1 MAQESRLV
9 VVIDSQNAE
18 RNARNLGNELVS
30 IERKGEFA
38 SKSMDSLSVATR
50 ALAGHMAGLVTV
62 GAAISKMDTYTGLQ
76 NRLKLV
82 TNNQAEL
89 NKATEDTFQIA
100 QKTYSA
106 WDSVLQVYQRF
117 SDNAKTLNLT
127 MDDTARLTETVSKAV
142 AISGASAEAADAAL
156 VQFGQALAS
165 GTLRGEELNS
175 VMEQTPALAKAIAK
189 GMGITVGE
197 LRSVAAEGKITS
209 QEIVKALRNVQDEVD
224 ALFAK
229 TDITIGQSL
238 TLLNNEIT
246 KFVGEAGKG
255 SGAAQALSGSIQL
268 LANNLNLIAD
278 SAFAIGIGLMT
289 KAVLTK
295 TVAVQASIAAST
307 KQVFATIAE
316 RNANIAAAK
325 AEVESAL
332 AEAQSTQ
339 VTLTNIKATH
349 AQIMAEIELEKVRL
363 KAQIT
368 EQGRTAT
375 ITRMAQLGRLQAQ
388 VALEVAAAETAQS
401 ASSARLS
408 AALTAQSVATSR
420 LALAK
425 SALMAIFSPMGLA
438 IAATAASFYLLSS
451 SSDEVKESLATQS
464 DSVSDLTD
472 KYIKLNTVQALTE
485 GVRLRKEIEQQND
498 AIDDASGAIKRF
510 AYIQKELFKLS
521 GSDYEDYQNAI
532 KSIATG
538 ASDAGDLLKKMISS
552 GRFSQTQ
559 IDKLIEFSSAVAES
573 KNKIEQGNTAL
584 KLLNATS
591 GQHVEVTAESI
602 KQLTIQTN
610 LTKVATQN
618 FTDMKTQMLDSLRAQ
633 VEFIRLNGGSE
644 EQVKSLNKVI
654 QAYSLNQ
661 ISATD
666 AVSKF
671 NSTAKVPVDNI
682 KKLQEYAI
690 KTDQSKI
697 ALNQANA
704 ELKKQNDLRNEYLKQ
719 HQTVL
724 GAQQGET
731 NELNNQVAAQEKLN
745 KLRDNANKDNLKN
758 DFLIKN
764 TKAFGGGE
772 KGLDKARA
780 ASEFYTDNKIP
791 MTRSLT
797 GQEYAIF
804 EAWYKKQKEVKD
816 LQESIS
822 ESTRKQTKEVEKQTK
837 EAAKQAV
844 LLAGNDEKSR
854 NMLRVYLAFR
864 NAGLGDKQAR
874 VMTAQVGRETDFR
887 NEAMFG
893 SHKDANNGYTNTGF
907 LSWQK
912 SRSTKLMQSLQ
923 GQGVLDK
930 NGKIQQTQDALDAMA
945 KHAVQEAMTD
955 KSYSKSKAALL
966 NDDLDYRSLERIV
979 AKNLVGWDYDG
990 KKLGKAKASQHLAKQ
1005 DSYYNQLSKILGDNP
1020 EAVSKAIG
1028 DLSKLEDEAYKAR
1041 AKTLEEVK
1049 QLQATYDS
1057 ETVARSKKR
1066 EEEIN
1071 KATILGQS
1079 NLIPKINERYDAED
1093 KLAQK
1098 QFDFE
1103 VNGYKWTE
1111 EQKLD
1116 YTYET
1121 NSLRLVAEGKLSE
1134 DQRKVALDGLKLQ
1147 KQQEL
1152 GLLKLA
1158 QEQRLFQ
1165 ARLSLLSETQ
1175 AMQERY
1181 RLEREEI
1188 HKNTKLSIEERQKLI
1203 ALSKANQDKETRDK
1217 VNNAVQNW
1225 GGIQADMNGT
1235 GEFFRQDQE
1244 RFSRLN
1250 AANDLADSQFAA
1262 TDLNEQNSLD
1272 GLNAQFEAGLIKQQD
1287 YENQKTAIIQAAQ
1300 DQRNQIAAE
1309 HAKNVQ
1315 DIEDK
1320 YQQDRLNTQIAFGGQ
1335 MMGSLTSMFGSMF
1348 GEQSKAYKIMFAAD
1362 KAYAIAAAGIAIQ
1375 QNIAAA
1381 SKAGFPLNIPLIAG
1395 AVAQGASIIANIRAI
1410 KDQGFADG
1418 GYTGSGRKYEP
1429 AGIVHKG
1436 EVVWSQEDIKRWGGV
1451 GLVENMRKSANPEAF
1466 INNHAINNTSAENV
1480 FNRSFLSS
1488 KAFNDNQNISN
1499 IFNRPTRE
1507 NQIIVNAF
1515 KPSKDAASRSEDVQ
1529 SITNQYAGNNT
1540 SFSEVLDKSIQSS
1553 KSFNASKSII
1563 SSLSNSKVL
1572 NSNVSNSTVQNAEK
1586 ELLKEVSI
1594 FKDNGF
1600 ADGGYTGKGKK
1611 YEIAGAVHK
1620 GEIVWSQ
1627 DDIKKWGGV
1636 DKVEQMRR
1644 ATSPESFVSN
1654 YAQNHTTFESI
1665 LNRANQSSRIFNQS
1679 KEISNIFNKSVQDDQ
1694 IIYKGNGNVPTSA
1707 TSDLYHDG
1715 KVYFSS
1721 NGLVQDRSNLDD
1733 VQDFTLGRT
1742 SRPQAEIMPSI
1753 EPSTPT
1759 INFKIEVINQ
1769 VSGATVEAEQLDEQT
1784 VRIIVTDELDKQLPR
1799 KVPKLVSD
1807 QIANPNSTISRSLTE
1822 NTTARRNRT

>member
-9 VVIDSQNAE
+9 IVIDSQNAE
-18 RNARNLGNELVS
+18 RNARNLGNELDS
-30 IERKGEFA
+30 IERKGDFA
-38 SKSMDSLSVATR
+38 TKSMDALSVATR
-50 ALAGHMAGLVTV
+50 QLAGYMAGLVTV
-62 GAAISKMDTYTGLQ
+62 SAAISKMDTYTGLQ

-82 TNNQAEL
+82 TSSQVEL
-89 NKATEDTFQIA
+89 NKATEDTFRIA

-552 GRFSQTQ
+552 GRFSQNQ

-573 KNKIEQGNTAL
+573 KNKIEQGNIAL

-591 GQHVEVTAESI
+591 GQHIEVTAKSI

-804 EAWYKKQKEVKD
+804 EAWYKKKKEVKD

-837 EAAKQAV
+837 ESAKQAV
-844 LLAGNDEKSR
+844 LLAGNNERVR
-854 NMLRVYLAFR
+854 NMLRVYQSFR

-893 SHKDANNGYTNTGF
+893 SHKDANNAYTNTGF

-966 NDDLDYRSLERIV
+966 NDDLDYRSLKRIV
-979 AKNLVGWDYDG
+979 AKNFVGWDYDG

-1020 EAVSKAIG
+1020 EAASKAIS
-1028 DLSKLEDEAYKAR
+1028 DLSKFEDEAYKAR
-1041 AKTLEEVK
+1041 AKTLEEIK

-1165 ARLSLLSETQ
+1165 AKLFLLSETE

-1188 HKNTKLSIEERQKLI
+1188 AKTVKDEEEKRKRL
-1203 ALSKANQDKETRDK
+1203 ALSRDQERLEALDRAAKAGQ
-1217 VNNAVQNW
+1217 AW
-1225 GGIQADMNGT
+1225 GGIQADMNGS
-1235 GEFFRQDQE
+1235 GEFYRLDQE
-1244 RFSRLN
+1244 RSSRLS
-1250 AANDLADSQFAA
+1250 AATNLLDSQQGVVN
-1262 TDLNEQNSLD
+1262 LNEQNSIEA
-1272 GLNAQFEAGLIKQQD
+1272 LNAQFEQQLISQQD

-1309 HAKNVQ
+1309 YAKNAQ

-1375 QNIAAA
+1375 QSIAQAA
-1381 SKAGFPLNIPLIAG
+1381 KVGFPTNIPLIAS
-1395 AVAQGASIIANIRAI
+1395 AIAQGASIIANIRAI

-1418 GYTGSGRKYEP
+1418 GYTGSGGKYEP

-1436 EVVWSQEDIKRWGGV
+1436 EVVWSQEDIRRWGGV

-1466 INNHAINNTSAENV
+1466 LNN
-1480 FNRSFLSS
+1480 
-1488 KAFNDNQNISN
+1488 
-1499 IFNRPTRE
+1499 
-1507 NQIIVNAF
+1507 
-1515 KPSKDAASRSEDVQ
+1515 
-1529 SITNQYAGNNT
+1529 
-1540 SFSEVLDKSIQSS
+1540 
-1553 KSFNASKSII
+1553 NAS
-1563 SSLSNSKVL
+1563 
-1572 NSNVSNSTVQNAEK
+1572 
-1586 ELLKEVSI
+1586 
-1594 FKDNGF
+1594 
-1600 ADGGYTGKGKK
+1600 ADS
-1611 YEIAGAVHK
+1611 V
-1620 GEIVWSQ
+1620 
-1627 DDIKKWGGV
+1627 
-1636 DKVEQMRR
+1636 MRR
-1644 ATSPESFVSN
+1644 AMMSSNAFLES
-1654 YAQNHTTFESI
+1654 QK
-1665 LNRANQSSRIFNQS
+1665 QSDIFNQPA
-1679 KEISNIFNKSVQDDQ
+1679 QDTQ
-1694 IIYKGNGNVPTSA
+1694 IIYKGNRDTPKLASSA
-1707 TSDLYHDG
+1707 NSDLFHDG

-1784 VRIIVTDELDKQLPR
+1784 VRIIVKDELDKQLPR
-1799 KVPKLVSD
+1799 TVPKLVSD

-1822 NTTARRNRT
+1822 NTTARRNRS

>member
-1 MAQESRLV
+1 MAQEARLV
-9 VVIDSQNAE
+9 IVIDSE
-18 RNARNLGNELVS
+18 RAKRTAQDLSVELDS
-30 IERKGEFA
+30 ITKKGDFA
-38 SKSMDSLSVATR
+38 SKSMDRMSVATR
-50 ALAGHMAGLVTV
+50 ALAGYMAGLVTV
-62 GAAISKMDTYTGLQ
+62 SSAISKMDTYTGLQ

-82 TNNQAEL
+82 TNNQVEL
-89 NKATEDTFQIA
+89 NKATEDTFRIA

-209 QEIVKALRNVQDEVD
+209 QEIVKALKNVQNDVD

-255 SGAAQALSGSIQL
+255 SGAAQVLAGSVQT
-268 LANNLNLIAD
+268 LASNLDLIAD
-278 SAFAIGIGLMT
+278 GALVVGIGYITRAILMKSAAIKEGMAST
-289 KAVLTK
+289 LASR
-295 TVAVQASIAAST
+295 QASVLNAQAEYAEATAAL
-307 KQVFATIAE
+307 
-316 RNANIAAAK
+316 NAAK
-325 AEVESAL
+325 AHL
-332 AEAQSTQ
+332 ANVRA
-339 VTLTNIKATH
+339 TN
-349 AQIMAEIELEKVRL
+349 
-363 KAQIT
+363 
-368 EQGRTAT
+368 
-375 ITRMAQLGRLQAQ
+375 
-388 VALEVAAAETAQS
+388 AETQ
-401 ASSARLS
+401 
-408 AALTAQSVATSR
+408 
-420 LALAK
+420 AK
-425 SALMAIFSPMGLA
+425 FG
-438 IAATAASFYLLSS
+438 ATAA
-451 SSDEVKESLATQS
+451 ATRYAQAQAA
-464 DSVSDLTD
+464 VTAATNAQTAAQ
-472 KYIKLNTVQALTE
+472 IKLNTAT
-485 GVRLRKEIEQQND
+485 
-498 AIDDASGAIKRF
+498 
-510 AYIQKELFKLS
+510 
-521 GSDYEDYQNAI
+521 
-532 KSIATG
+532 SIAGRLAKG
-538 ASDAGDLLKKMISS
+538 AFGLIGGWAGVATLGVMGLAAAYSYFNNKAEEAKQKLAEQAKVAEKADEELKKLTGNDKAKAVNDLTTAFNAQNKALEKSSRAVGSALIDIENYARGNREVEKISQEARTGTIS
-552 GRFSQTQ
+552 YAEA
-559 IDKLIEFSSAVAES
+559 IERL
-573 KNKIEQGNTAL
+573 NKIKLPTDLYENLKKQAAQYDDNASKASLSAEKL
-584 KLLNATS
+584 KLLR
-591 GQHVEVTAESI
+591 VEVKLGGNEAQNAAI
-602 KQLTIQTN
+602 KQQKHADALENTGTAAEAA
-610 LTKVATQN
+610 TKALQDYQAKQQESVIDAIY
-618 FTDMKTQMLDSLRAQ
+618 KSGWLDK
-633 VEFIRLNGGSE
+633 G
-644 EQVKSLNKVI
+644 
-654 QAYSLNQ
+654 Y
-661 ISATD
+661 T
-666 AVSKF
+666 
-671 NSTAKVPVDNI
+671 TA
-682 KKLQEYAI
+682 
-690 KTDQSKI
+690 
-697 ALNQANA
+697 QANA
-704 ELKKQNDLRNEYLKQ
+704 ILELQKAKGMSAILSKDEIDSALRNLKIIEE
-719 HQTVL
+719 
-724 GAQQGET
+724 QQER
-731 NELNNQVAAQEKLN
+731 EDKL
-745 KLRDNANKDNLKN
+745 
-758 DFLIKN
+758 
-764 TKAFGGGE
+764 T
-772 KGLDKARA
+772 
-780 ASEFYTDNKIP
+780 
-791 MTRSLT
+791 
-797 GQEYAIF
+797 
-804 EAWYKKQKEVKD
+804 EAK
-816 LQESIS
+816 
-822 ESTRKQTKEVEKQTK
+822 RKQTK

-844 LLAGNDEKSR
+844 LLAGNNERVR
-854 NMLRVYLAFR
+854 NMLRVYQSFR

-979 AKNLVGWDYDG
+979 AKNFVGWDYDG

-1020 EAVSKAIG
+1020 EAASKAIG
-1028 DLSKLEDEAYKAR
+1028 DLSKFEDEAYKAR

-1165 ARLSLLSETQ
+1165 AKLFLLSETE

-1188 HKNTKLSIEERQKLI
+1188 AKTVKDEEEKRKRL
-1203 ALSKANQDKETRDK
+1203 ALSRDQERLEALDRAAKAGQ
-1217 VNNAVQNW
+1217 AW
-1225 GGIQADMNGT
+1225 GGIQADMNGS
-1235 GEFFRQDQE
+1235 GEFYRLDQE
-1244 RFSRLN
+1244 RSSRLS
-1250 AANDLADSQFAA
+1250 AATNLLDSQQGVVN
-1262 TDLNEQNSLD
+1262 LNEQNSLD

-1309 HAKNVQ
+1309 YAQNAQ

-1320 YQQDRLNTQIAFGGQ
+1320 YHQDRLNAQIALGGQ

-1410 KDQGFADG
+1410 KDQGFAEG
-1418 GYTGSGRKYEP
+1418 GYTGRGGKYEV
-1429 AGIVHKG
+1429 AGAVHKG
-1436 EVVWSQEDIKRWGGV
+1436 EIVWSQEDIKRWGGV
-1451 GLVENMRKSANPEAF
+1451 GLVEKMRKSANPEAF
-1466 INNHAINNTSAENV
+1466 LNNKASADSV
-1480 FNRSFLSS
+1480 
-1488 KAFNDNQNISN
+1488 
-1499 IFNRPTRE
+1499 
-1507 NQIIVNAF
+1507 
-1515 KPSKDAASRSEDVQ
+1515 
-1529 SITNQYAGNNT
+1529 
-1540 SFSEVLDKSIQSS
+1540 
-1553 KSFNASKSII
+1553 
-1563 SSLSNSKVL
+1563 
-1572 NSNVSNSTVQNAEK
+1572 
-1586 ELLKEVSI
+1586 
-1594 FKDNGF
+1594 
-1600 ADGGYTGKGKK
+1600 
-1611 YEIAGAVHK
+1611 
-1620 GEIVWSQ
+1620 
-1627 DDIKKWGGV
+1627 
-1636 DKVEQMRR
+1636 MRR
-1644 ATSPESFVSN
+1644 AMMSSNAFIES
-1654 YAQNHTTFESI
+1654 QK
-1665 LNRANQSSRIFNQS
+1665 QSDIFNQP
-1679 KEISNIFNKSVQDDQ
+1679 VQDTQ
-1694 IIYKGNGNVPTSA
+1694 IIYKGNRSVPITSSSA
-1707 TSDLYHDG
+1707 SSDLFHDG

-1721 NGLVQDRSNLDD
+1721 NGFVQDRSNLED
-1733 VQDFTLGRT
+1733 VQDFTMGQAA
-1742 SRPQAEIMPSI
+1742 RPQAEIMPSI
-1753 EPSTPT
+1753 EPASPT

-1784 VRIIVTDELDKQLPR
+1784 VRIIVKDELDKQLPR
-1799 KVPKLVSD
+1799 MVPKLVSD
-1807 QIANPNSTISRSLTE
+1807 QIGNPNSTISRSLAE
-1822 NTTARRNRT
+1822 NTTARRNR

>member
-1 MAQESRLV
+1 
-9 VVIDSQNAE
+9 
-18 RNARNLGNELVS
+18 
-30 IERKGEFA
+30 
-38 SKSMDSLSVATR
+38 
-50 ALAGHMAGLVTV
+50 
-62 GAAISKMDTYTGLQ
+62 
-76 NRLKLV
+76 
-82 TNNQAEL
+82 
-89 NKATEDTFQIA
+89 
-100 QKTYSA
+100 
-106 WDSVLQVYQRF
+106 
-117 SDNAKTLNLT
+117 
-127 MDDTARLTETVSKAV
+127 
-142 AISGASAEAADAAL
+142 ASAEAADAAL

-209 QEIVKALRNVQDEVD
+209 QEIVKALKNVQDEVD

-401 ASSARLS
+401 AASSRLS

-552 GRFSQTQ
+552 GRFSQNQ

-591 GQHVEVTAESI
+591 RQHVEVTAESI

-671 NSTAKVPVDNI
+671 NSTAKIPAENI
-682 KKLQEYAI
+682 KGLQDHAT

-724 GAQQGET
+724 AAQQGET

-745 KLRDNANKDNLKN
+745 KLRDNANKDILKN

-797 GQEYAIF
+797 SQEAAIF
-804 EAWYKKQKEVKD
+804 EAWYKKQKEAKD
-816 LQESIS
+816 LQESIT
-822 ESTRKQTKEVEKQTK
+822 ESSRKQTKESEKKLKITQAELEVAK
-837 EAAKQAV
+837 RSAALIESSGLGKYAESKGIPSSV
-844 LLAGNDEKSR
+844 IAGLLAQESQGIREAKSHTGAIGYFQTTSGYRKQNNMSVADSYDLEKSGKIVID
-854 NMLRVYLAFR
+854 NIAKVYEKTGDLAQAILSH
-864 NAGLGDKQAR
+864 NAGEGGAR
-874 VMTAQVGRETDFR
+874 QFTKTGKVKGSAER
-887 NEAMFG
+887 NKEV
-893 SHKDANNGYTNTGF
+893 SQY
-907 LSWQK
+907 
-912 SRSTKLMQSLQ
+912 
-923 GQGVLDK
+923 
-930 NGKIQQTQDALDAMA
+930 
-945 KHAVQEAMTD
+945 
-955 KSYSKSKAALL
+955 
-966 NDDLDYRSLERIV
+966 V
-979 AKNLVGWDYDG
+979 AKVSRYSDIIAGGVGKGGLSDG
-990 KKLGKAKASQHLAKQ
+990 DSDRAYGKQ
-1005 DSYYNQLSKILGDNP
+1005 I
-1020 EAVSKAIG
+1020 
-1028 DLSKLEDEAYKAR
+1028 KAR
-1041 AKTLEEVK
+1041 LELVK
-1049 QLQATYDS
+1049 QGLNLQEQYEEEQAKRTK
-1057 ETVARSKKR
+1057 ARN
-1066 EEEIN
+1066 EEIN
-1071 KATILGQS
+1071 LAQQTGQTA
-1079 NLIPKINERYDAED
+1079 LIPKIKERYKAQDELA
-1093 KLAQK
+1093 KLQ
-1098 QFDFE
+1098 QDFE

-1111 EQKLD
+1111 KQKLE

-1134 DQRKVALDGLKLQ
+1134 DQRKVALGGLELQ

-1165 ARLSLLSETQ
+1165 AEQFMLGEMERIKKRYALEYDEISKITDLEERRRKMSAFQADFIRNGVGNPTIDQYDTSSQFLKSTNYTKPKQTNMQVLDEDYAQTYQKLKDNLAAVLESEK
-1175 AMQERY
+1175 ASYQER
-1181 RLEREEI
+1181 LEA
-1188 HKNTKLSIEERQKLI
+1188 ERVFKEARQQMDNEYHL
-1203 ALSKANQDKETRDK
+1203 KAIDARKADHDSQLQLYSQMISSASST
-1217 VNNAVQNW
+1217 W
-1225 GGIQADMNGT
+1225 GGLTQIVKDAR
-1235 GEFFRQDQE
+1235 GEN
-1244 RFSRLN
+1244 SRSFKAMFIAQQSFAIASAIISAHL
-1250 AANDLADSQFAA
+1250 AA
-1262 TDLNEQNSLD
+1262 TQVAADATIPFFGAKIAASTAMLAMGYAN
-1272 GLNAQFEAGLIKQQD
+1272 AGLI
-1287 YENQKTAIIQAAQ
+1287 A
-1300 DQRNQIAAE
+1300 
-1309 HAKNVQ
+1309 
-1315 DIEDK
+1315 
-1320 YQQDRLNTQIAFGGQ
+1320 GQ
-1335 MMGSLTSMFGSMF
+1335 T
-1348 GEQSKAYKIMFAAD
+1348 I
-1362 KAYAIAAAGIAIQ
+1362 
-1375 QNIAAA
+1375 
-1381 SKAGFPLNIPLIAG
+1381 AGF
-1395 AVAQGASIIANIRAI
+1395 S
-1410 KDQGFADG
+1410 DG
-1418 GYTGSGRKYEP
+1418 GFTGSGGKYQP

-1436 EVVWSQEDIKRWGGV
+1436 EIVWSQEDIKRWGGV
-1451 GLVENMRKSANPEAF
+1451 GLVEKMRKSANPEAF
-1466 INNHAINNTSAENV
+1466 LNN
-1480 FNRSFLSS
+1480 
-1488 KAFNDNQNISN
+1488 
-1499 IFNRPTRE
+1499 
-1507 NQIIVNAF
+1507 
-1515 KPSKDAASRSEDVQ
+1515 
-1529 SITNQYAGNNT
+1529 
-1540 SFSEVLDKSIQSS
+1540 
-1553 KSFNASKSII
+1553 NAS
-1563 SSLSNSKVL
+1563 
-1572 NSNVSNSTVQNAEK
+1572 
-1586 ELLKEVSI
+1586 
-1594 FKDNGF
+1594 
-1600 ADGGYTGKGKK
+1600 ADS
-1611 YEIAGAVHK
+1611 V
-1620 GEIVWSQ
+1620 
-1627 DDIKKWGGV
+1627 
-1636 DKVEQMRR
+1636 MRR
-1644 ATSPESFVSN
+1644 AMMSSNAFIES
-1654 YAQNHTTFESI
+1654 QK
-1665 LNRANQSSRIFNQS
+1665 QSDIFNQP
-1679 KEISNIFNKSVQDDQ
+1679 VQDTQ
-1694 IIYKGNGNVPTSA
+1694 IIYKGNRSVPITSSSA
-1707 TSDLYHDG
+1707 SSDLFHDG

-1742 SRPQAEIMPSI
+1742 SRPKAEIMPSI
-1753 EPSTPT
+1753 ERASPT
-1759 INFKIEVINQ
+1759 VNFKIEVINQ
-1769 VSGATVEAEQLDEQT
+1769 VSGA
-1784 VRIIVTDELDKQLPR
+1784 
-1799 KVPKLVSD
+1799 
-1807 QIANPNSTISRSLTE
+1807 
-1822 NTTARRNRT
+1822 

>member
-1 MAQESRLV
+1 
-9 VVIDSQNAE
+9 
-18 RNARNLGNELVS
+18 
-30 IERKGEFA
+30 
-38 SKSMDSLSVATR
+38 
-50 ALAGHMAGLVTV
+50 
-62 GAAISKMDTYTGLQ
+62 
-76 NRLKLV
+76 
-82 TNNQAEL
+82 
-89 NKATEDTFQIA
+89 
-100 QKTYSA
+100 
-106 WDSVLQVYQRF
+106 
-117 SDNAKTLNLT
+117 
-127 MDDTARLTETVSKAV
+127 
-142 AISGASAEAADAAL
+142 
-156 VQFGQALAS
+156 
-165 GTLRGEELNS
+165 
-175 VMEQTPALAKAIAK
+175 
-189 GMGITVGE
+189 
-197 LRSVAAEGKITS
+197 
-209 QEIVKALRNVQDEVD
+209 
-224 ALFAK
+224 
-229 TDITIGQSL
+229 
-238 TLLNNEIT
+238 
-246 KFVGEAGKG
+246 
-255 SGAAQALSGSIQL
+255 
-268 LANNLNLIAD
+268 
-278 SAFAIGIGLMT
+278 
-289 KAVLTK
+289 
-295 TVAVQASIAAST
+295 
-307 KQVFATIAE
+307 
-316 RNANIAAAK
+316 
-325 AEVESAL
+325 
-332 AEAQSTQ
+332 
-339 VTLTNIKATH
+339 
-349 AQIMAEIELEKVRL
+349 
-363 KAQIT
+363 
-368 EQGRTAT
+368 
-375 ITRMAQLGRLQAQ
+375 
-388 VALEVAAAETAQS
+388 
-401 ASSARLS
+401 
-408 AALTAQSVATSR
+408 
-420 LALAK
+420 
-425 SALMAIFSPMGLA
+425 
-438 IAATAASFYLLSS
+438 
-451 SSDEVKESLATQS
+451 
-464 DSVSDLTD
+464 
-472 KYIKLNTVQALTE
+472 
-485 GVRLRKEIEQQND
+485 
-498 AIDDASGAIKRF
+498 
-510 AYIQKELFKLS
+510 
-521 GSDYEDYQNAI
+521 
-532 KSIATG
+532 
-538 ASDAGDLLKKMISS
+538 
-552 GRFSQTQ
+552 
-559 IDKLIEFSSAVAES
+559 
-573 KNKIEQGNTAL
+573 
-584 KLLNATS
+584 
-591 GQHVEVTAESI
+591 
-602 KQLTIQTN
+602 
-610 LTKVATQN
+610 
-618 FTDMKTQMLDSLRAQ
+618 
-633 VEFIRLNGGSE
+633 
-644 EQVKSLNKVI
+644 
-654 QAYSLNQ
+654 
-661 ISATD
+661 
-666 AVSKF
+666 
-671 NSTAKVPVDNI
+671 
-682 KKLQEYAI
+682 
-690 KTDQSKI
+690 
-697 ALNQANA
+697 
-704 ELKKQNDLRNEYLKQ
+704 
-719 HQTVL
+719 
-724 GAQQGET
+724 
-731 NELNNQVAAQEKLN
+731 
-745 KLRDNANKDNLKN
+745 
-758 DFLIKN
+758 
-764 TKAFGGGE
+764 
-772 KGLDKARA
+772 
-780 ASEFYTDNKIP
+780 
-791 MTRSLT
+791 
-797 GQEYAIF
+797 
-804 EAWYKKQKEVKD
+804 
-816 LQESIS
+816 
-822 ESTRKQTKEVEKQTK
+822 TK

-844 LLAGNDEKSR
+844 LLAGNDERVR

-979 AKNLVGWDYDG
+979 AKNFVGWDYDG

-1020 EAVSKAIG
+1020 EAASKAIG
-1028 DLSKLEDEAYKAR
+1028 DLSKFEDEAYKAR

-1093 KLAQK
+1093 KLSQK

-1165 ARLSLLSETQ
+1165 AKLFLLSETE

-1188 HKNTKLSIEERQKLI
+1188 AKTVKDEGEKRKRL
-1203 ALSKANQDKETRDK
+1203 ALSRDQERLEALDRAAKAGQ
-1217 VNNAVQNW
+1217 AW
-1225 GGIQADMNGT
+1225 GGIQADMNGR
-1235 GEFFRQDQE
+1235 GEFYRLDQE
-1244 RFSRLN
+1244 RSSRLS
-1250 AANDLADSQFAA
+1250 AATNLLDSQQGVVN
-1262 TDLNEQNSLD
+1262 LNEQNSIEA
-1272 GLNAQFEAGLIKQQD
+1272 LNAQFEQQLISQQD

-1418 GYTGSGRKYEP
+1418 GYTGSGGKYEP

-1436 EVVWSQEDIKRWGGV
+1436 EVVWSQEDIRRWGGV

-1466 INNHAINNTSAENV
+1466 INNHAQNNTSIENV

-1488 KAFNDNQNISN
+1488 KAFNDNKSISNISN
-1499 IFNRPTRE
+1499 
-1507 NQIIVNAF
+1507 
-1515 KPSKDAASRSEDVQ
+1515 
-1529 SITNQYAGNNT
+1529 
-1540 SFSEVLDKSIQSS
+1540 
-1553 KSFNASKSII
+1553 
-1563 SSLSNSKVL
+1563 LSNSKVL

-1665 LNRANQSSRIFNQS
+1665 LNRAHQSSRIFNQS

-1694 IIYKGNGNVPTSA
+1694 IIYKGNSRAPTASSSVG
-1707 TSDLYHDG
+1707 SDLFHDG

-1721 NGLVQDRSNLDD
+1721 IGLVQNRSNLED
-1733 VQDFTLGRT
+1733 VQDFTMGQAA
-1742 SRPQAEIMPSI
+1742 RPQAEIMPSI

-1769 VSGATVEAEQLDEQT
+1769 VNGATVEAEQLDEQT
-1784 VRIIVTDELDKQLPR
+1784 VRIIVKDELDKQLPR
-1799 KVPKLVSD
+1799 TVPKLVSD
-1807 QIANPNSTISRSLTE
+1807 QIGNPNSTISRSLTE
-1822 NTTARRNRT
+1822 NTIARRNRT

>member
-1 MAQESRLV
+1 MAQEARLV
-9 VVIDSQNAE
+9 IVIDSE
-18 RNARNLGNELVS
+18 RAKRTAQDLSVELDS
-30 IERKGEFA
+30 ITKKGDFA
-38 SKSMDSLSVATR
+38 SKSMDRMSVATR
-50 ALAGHMAGLVTV
+50 ALAGYMAGLLTV
-62 GAAISKMDTYTGLQ
+62 GSAISKMDTYTGLQ

-82 TNNQAEL
+82 TNNQVEL
-89 NKATEDTFQIA
+89 NKATEDTFRIA

-209 QEIVKALRNVQDEVD
+209 QEIVKALKNVQDEVD

-401 ASSARLS
+401 AASSRLS

-552 GRFSQTQ
+552 GRFSQNQ

-591 GQHVEVTAESI
+591 RQHVEVTAESI

-671 NSTAKVPVDNI
+671 NSTAKIPAENI
-682 KKLQEYAI
+682 KGLQDHAT

-724 GAQQGET
+724 AAQQGET

-745 KLRDNANKDNLKN
+745 KLRDNANKDILKN

-797 GQEYAIF
+797 SQEAAIF
-804 EAWYKKQKEVKD
+804 EAWYKKQKEAKD
-816 LQESIS
+816 LQESIT
-822 ESTRKQTKEVEKQTK
+822 ESSRKQTKESEKKLKITQAELEVAK
-837 EAAKQAV
+837 RSAALIESSGLGKYAESKGIPSSV
-844 LLAGNDEKSR
+844 IAGLLAQESQGIREAKSHTGAIGYFQTTSGYRKQNNMSVADSYDLEKSGKIVID
-854 NMLRVYLAFR
+854 NIAKVYEKTGDLAQAILSH
-864 NAGLGDKQAR
+864 NAGEGGAR
-874 VMTAQVGRETDFR
+874 QFTKTGKVKGSAER
-887 NEAMFG
+887 NKEV
-893 SHKDANNGYTNTGF
+893 SQY
-907 LSWQK
+907 
-912 SRSTKLMQSLQ
+912 
-923 GQGVLDK
+923 
-930 NGKIQQTQDALDAMA
+930 
-945 KHAVQEAMTD
+945 
-955 KSYSKSKAALL
+955 
-966 NDDLDYRSLERIV
+966 V
-979 AKNLVGWDYDG
+979 AKVSRYSDIIAGGVGKGGLSDG
-990 KKLGKAKASQHLAKQ
+990 DSDRAYGKQ
-1005 DSYYNQLSKILGDNP
+1005 I
-1020 EAVSKAIG
+1020 
-1028 DLSKLEDEAYKAR
+1028 KAR
-1041 AKTLEEVK
+1041 LELVK
-1049 QLQATYDS
+1049 QGLNLQEQYEEEQAKRTK
-1057 ETVARSKKR
+1057 ARN
-1066 EEEIN
+1066 EEIN
-1071 KATILGQS
+1071 LAQQTGQTA
-1079 NLIPKINERYDAED
+1079 LIPKIKERYKAQDELA
-1093 KLAQK
+1093 KLQ
-1098 QFDFE
+1098 QDFE

-1111 EQKLD
+1111 KQKLE

-1134 DQRKVALDGLKLQ
+1134 DQRKVALGGLELQ

-1165 ARLSLLSETQ
+1165 AEQFMLGEMERIKKRYALEYDEISKITDLEERRRKMSAFQADFIRNGVGNPTIDQYDTSSQFLKSTNYTKPKQTNMQVLDEDYAQTYQKLKDNLAAVLESEK
-1175 AMQERY
+1175 ASYQER
-1181 RLEREEI
+1181 LEA
-1188 HKNTKLSIEERQKLI
+1188 ERVFKEARQQMDNEYHL
-1203 ALSKANQDKETRDK
+1203 KAIDARKADHDSQLQLYSQMISSASST
-1217 VNNAVQNW
+1217 W
-1225 GGIQADMNGT
+1225 GGLTQIVKDAR
-1235 GEFFRQDQE
+1235 GEN
-1244 RFSRLN
+1244 SRSFKAMFIAQQSFAIASAIISAHL
-1250 AANDLADSQFAA
+1250 AA
-1262 TDLNEQNSLD
+1262 TQVAADATIPFFGAKIAASTAMLAMGYAN
-1272 GLNAQFEAGLIKQQD
+1272 AGLI
-1287 YENQKTAIIQAAQ
+1287 A
-1300 DQRNQIAAE
+1300 
-1309 HAKNVQ
+1309 
-1315 DIEDK
+1315 
-1320 YQQDRLNTQIAFGGQ
+1320 GQ
-1335 MMGSLTSMFGSMF
+1335 T
-1348 GEQSKAYKIMFAAD
+1348 I
-1362 KAYAIAAAGIAIQ
+1362 
-1375 QNIAAA
+1375 
-1381 SKAGFPLNIPLIAG
+1381 AGF
-1395 AVAQGASIIANIRAI
+1395 S
-1410 KDQGFADG
+1410 DG
-1418 GYTGSGRKYEP
+1418 GFTGSGGKYQP

-1436 EVVWSQEDIKRWGGV
+1436 EIVWSQEDIKRWGGV
-1451 GLVENMRKSANPEAF
+1451 GLVEKMRKSANPEAF
-1466 INNHAINNTSAENV
+1466 LNN
-1480 FNRSFLSS
+1480 
-1488 KAFNDNQNISN
+1488 
-1499 IFNRPTRE
+1499 
-1507 NQIIVNAF
+1507 
-1515 KPSKDAASRSEDVQ
+1515 
-1529 SITNQYAGNNT
+1529 
-1540 SFSEVLDKSIQSS
+1540 
-1553 KSFNASKSII
+1553 NAS
-1563 SSLSNSKVL
+1563 
-1572 NSNVSNSTVQNAEK
+1572 
-1586 ELLKEVSI
+1586 
-1594 FKDNGF
+1594 
-1600 ADGGYTGKGKK
+1600 ADS
-1611 YEIAGAVHK
+1611 V
-1620 GEIVWSQ
+1620 
-1627 DDIKKWGGV
+1627 
-1636 DKVEQMRR
+1636 MRR
-1644 ATSPESFVSN
+1644 AMMSSSAFIESQKQ
-1654 YAQNHTTFESI
+1654 AD
-1665 LNRANQSSRIFNQS
+1665 IFNQP
-1679 KEISNIFNKSVQDDQ
+1679 VQDTQ
-1694 IIYKGNGNVPTSA
+1694 IIYKGNRDIPKLASSA
-1707 TSDLYHDG
+1707 NSDLFHDG

-1721 NGLVQDRSNLDD
+1721 NGLVQDRSNLED
-1733 VQDFTLGRT
+1733 VQDFTIGQAA
-1742 SRPQAEIMPSI
+1742 RPQAEIMPSI

-1822 NTTARRNRT
+1822 NTTARRNR